1 MEMNFTTNV
10 KISVEIKN
18 FERFD
23 NIEFDYVQFTDDM
36 KREISSKFEPKK
48 FRMVFDL
55 THVDPEGDGYSI
67 HATASH
73 RKKANFELIETS
85 TGVFRLIGEAAVSVP
100 LKISQVKAADFMAS
114 LIYCDLWKGT
124 EDAVKLEFDAINISD
139 FDLVE

>member
-1 MEMNFTTNV
+1 MTMIFTTHV

-48 FRMVFDL
+48 FRLVFDL
-55 THVDPEGDGYSI
+55 TNVDPEGDGYSI

-73 RKKANFELIETS
+73 RKKAKFEIIEPS
-85 TGVFRLIGEAAVSVP
+85 TGVFQLNGEAAVSVP
-100 LKISQVKAADFMAS
+100 VKISQVKASDFRAS

-124 EDAVKLEFDAINISD
+124 EDSVKLVFDAINISD
-139 FDLVE
+139 FDLV